1 LNPRPL
7 DGAMRWQASR
17 ERNAMP
23 AGGHTV
29 IRLHRAAVWA
39 CAIFLAL
46 VFVLVGMSKLEG
58 ASAARWTERL
68 AQWGYPA
75 NVQYLIGALEIICGL
90 GVLIPR
96 WRRAA
101 AAVLV
106 GLMIGALCT
115 HIVQGE
121 FPRLIPP
128 FVLGGLAFL
137 LVFVGPS
144 ARRTDRKSRD

>member
-1 LNPRPL
+1 
-7 DGAMRWQASR
+7 
-17 ERNAMP
+17 
-23 AGGHTV
+23 V

-75 NVQYLIGALEIICGL
+75 NVQYLIGALEVICGL

-115 HIVQGE
+115 HIVQAE

-144 ARRTDRKSRD
+144 ARRTDRKLRD